1 VAARAGHQRNA
12 ALQQQQQNGDAP
24 SNTATTSQP
33 QRPQVRLG
41 LAGPLTWPTALEDV
55 VGFTLWP
62 GEYSERLRGHGIGD
76 VMSTV
81 MTSSKDLT
89 ARMRLNVAA
98 RTDSKDDAASG
109 SSGVCSIDPAAT
121 QWPTAQ
127 IEQQLQLNAKQR
139 EALAQLKQ
147 AFGEA
152 AASIKQACR
161 DEASVAPMERLRVM
175 QGTLWAIHDALLQLR
190 GPLAKFYEQLSD
202 EQRQKFAA
210 PPSAQADPRSMS
222 PGAIARLCGAPPAT
236 QRQAQQA
243 EQQLNLNKTQRAS
256 LDGFQKKSAE
266 MGQFLM
272 ASCLKPVAST
282 PVERIDAAADRLTA
296 VIFAAS
302 SVNLALNDFY
312 NQLTEEQKSKFN
324 AAIR

>member
-1 VAARAGHQRNA
+1 M
-12 ALQQQQQNGDAP
+12 P
-24 SNTATTSQP
+24 P
-33 QRPQVRLG
+33 
-41 LAGPLTWPTALEDV
+41 
-55 VGFTLWP
+55 
-62 GEYSERLRGHGIGD
+62 
-76 VMSTV
+76 
-81 MTSSKDLT
+81 SKDLT

-98 RTDSKDDAASG
+98 RTDSKDDASSG

-139 EALAQLKQ
+139 EALGQLKK
-147 AFGEA
+147 AFGETA
-152 AASIKQACR
+152 ANIKQACR

-210 PPSAQADPRSMS
+210 PPSTQADPRSMS

-243 EQQLNLNKTQRAS
+243 EQQLNLNKPHVPVVVRGEVAVARHRREREVAAVAVIAQVEHPRETGRGVALLVPEAVRA
-256 LDGFQKKSAE
+256 LGLHQV
-266 MGQFLM
+266 G
-272 ASCLKPVAST
+272 
-282 PVERIDAAADRLTA
+282 DAAPHGRLA
-296 VIFAAS
+296 GVA
-302 SVNLALNDFY
+302 
-312 NQLTEEQKSKFN
+312 
-324 AAIR
+324 